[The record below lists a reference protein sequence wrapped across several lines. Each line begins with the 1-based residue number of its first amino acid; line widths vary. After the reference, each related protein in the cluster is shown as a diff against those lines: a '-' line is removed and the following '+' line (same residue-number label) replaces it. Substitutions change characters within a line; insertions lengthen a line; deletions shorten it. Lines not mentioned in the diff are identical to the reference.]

1 MAICPIHNKEM
12 REGKFGPFCA
22 TKLDDGTWCKYKGEK
37 SAYKT
42 LPVQTQPA
50 YRPNGRTQQDWD
62 MIGIQKALC
71 GMVNAQ
77 LSAGIQPGDINIQ
90 TLKTLWEKIE
100 FLSEDL
106 VKDNGVPF

>member
-1 MAICPIHNKEM
+1 M
-12 REGKFGPFCA
+12 REGKFGQYCA

-42 LPVQTQPA
+42 VPVPTKYEEPA
-50 YRPNGRTQQDWD
+50 NRPSGRTQQDWD
-62 MIGIQKALC
+62 MIGVQKALC

-77 LSAGIQPGDINIQ
+77 LSAGIVPQDINVQ
-90 TLKTLWEKIE
+90 ALETLWKRIE
-100 FLSEDL
+100 FISESV